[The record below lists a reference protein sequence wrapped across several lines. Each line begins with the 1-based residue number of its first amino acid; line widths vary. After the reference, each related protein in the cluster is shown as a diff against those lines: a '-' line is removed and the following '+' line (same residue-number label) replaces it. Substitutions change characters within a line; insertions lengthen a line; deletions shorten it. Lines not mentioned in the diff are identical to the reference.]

1 MRSKTKLM
9 RRGAILC
16 VLATAAACSGSG
28 SSPTQPPPIG
38 VQPSPS
44 PSLSPSPTPTPTST
58 PPVTGASC
66 SIGKGDIDA
75 RCGRTGAR
83 LLPDVEAAI
92 DRVVRAHPQYF
103 NLQEE
108 LSPGA
113 YRVLD
118 VRSYLDAVVSELSS
132 AGFCAGLLGDQL
144 QVKNSQDFSE
154 EYDVITSSGFVRR
167 GAGSYVKFCSPAA
180 FPLTVEDVLHRV
192 HVLPV
197 GLECPDSR
205 AILPTLDKREIP
217 VGCTMIVT
225 ATPKDKNLN
234 DVDPRLHGPDI
245 KWDMPNGDF
254 RIKVE
259 DFHEQPFNLKL
270 IGREA
275 GEFAIC
281 AEVARVAG
289 CMIGTVTP

>member
-1 MRSKTKLM
+1 MPPKPKTIRRLM
-9 RRGAILC
+9 GL
-16 VLATAAACSGSG
+16 LALAAAAACSG
-28 SSPTQPPPIG
+28 SSPTQPPPIN
-38 VQPSPS
+38 VVPSASPSASPSPS
-44 PSLSPSPTPTPTST
+44 PSPTAT
-58 PPVTGASC
+58 PPGAGATC
-66 SIGKGDIDA
+66 ALGKGDIDA
-75 RCGRTGAR
+75 RCARTSAR

-92 DRVVRAHPQYF
+92 DRVVRAQPHLF
-103 NLQEE
+103 NVQEE
-108 LSPGA
+108 ISAGS

-118 VRSYLDAVVSELSS
+118 AHTYLEAVVRELSA
-132 AGFCAGLLGDQL
+132 AGFCAALLGDQL

-154 EYDVITSSGFVRR
+154 EFDIITSSGFIRR

-180 FPLTVEDVLHRV
+180 FPLTVEDVLYRV

-197 GLECPDSR
+197 GLECPDTRSTV
-205 AILPTLDKREIP
+205 PSLDKREIP

-245 KWDMPNGDF
+245 KWDMPSGDF
-254 RIKVE
+254 RVKVE
-259 DFHEQPFNLKL
+259 DYHGVPFNLKL

-289 CMIGTVTP
+289 CMIGNVIN